1 MSPKF
6 SFTLPVYTRN
16 KNLTACSK
24 SVNKP
29 LTSCVRIACP
39 KLSSGSKQLVTSLR
53 EITDLLQGRSN
64 DSDTN
69 LL

>member
-1 MSPKF
+1 MSISPNF
-6 SFTLPVYTRN
+6 SITLPVYTRN

-39 KLSSGSKQLVTSLR
+39 KLSRGLKQLV
-53 EITDLLQGRSN
+53 D
-64 DSDTN
+64 N
-69 LL
+69 L